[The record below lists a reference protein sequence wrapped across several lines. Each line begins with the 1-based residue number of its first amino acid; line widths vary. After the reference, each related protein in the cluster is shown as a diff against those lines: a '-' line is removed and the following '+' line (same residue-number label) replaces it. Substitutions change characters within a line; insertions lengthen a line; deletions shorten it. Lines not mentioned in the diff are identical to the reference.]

1 MTLRLAEEVE
11 GLIFLFERGF
21 GCLLDPCGT
30 QDGFIEGVKCL
41 V

>member
-11 GLIFLFERGF
+11 GFILLFERGF
-21 GCLLDPCGT
+21 GCRLDPCGNLN
-30 QDGFIEGVKCL
+30 GFIEGVKCL